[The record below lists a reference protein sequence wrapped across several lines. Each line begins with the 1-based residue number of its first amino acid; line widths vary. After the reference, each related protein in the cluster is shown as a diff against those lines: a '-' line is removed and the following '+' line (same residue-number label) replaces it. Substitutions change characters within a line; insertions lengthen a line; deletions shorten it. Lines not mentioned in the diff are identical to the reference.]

1 MSVLSTGSSGRF
13 RVLSIDGGGM
23 RGVYATTY
31 LSMLARNAAERRSL
45 GDVDIGK
52 AFNLIVGTSTGGII
66 ACGLAAGIGPTQ
78 LTELYRING
87 SKIFPVKIPNS
98 FGLELVR
105 QLFVRPRYL
114 ASGAA
119 AFERVLEETFGDWTL
134 GDVYEERSIALAVP
148 AIEMYTHRS
157 WVFRTPH
164 SVESSLNEHDRF
176 RLVDVCLAT
185 SAAPLYRSM
194 APVVD
199 PQDSKHRYVFVD
211 GGLWANNPVLVG
223 MVEAL
228 SMTREGDEIEIFSL
242 GTCQCPPGEHIDVRH
257 VHRSMREWKFGG
269 EAMVV
274 SLDAQEYG
282 YDLMAKALSRHVNR
296 RCRVV
301 RFPRSDVPVAM
312 ASDLGLDETS
322 ERSMEILVAQ
332 AHRDAALALK
342 KCDSESDDDGQIL
355 AGLLSDFPAT

>member
-1 MSVLSTGSSGRF
+1 MSVQLTRPSGRL

-31 LSMLARNAAERRSL
+31 LSMLAKNAAERRGV

-66 ACGLAAGIGPTQ
+66 ACGLAAGISPTR
-78 LTELYRING
+78 LTELYRNNG
-87 SKIFPVKIPNS
+87 RKIFPLKIPNN

-105 QLFVRPRYL
+105 QLFVRPMYL

-134 GDVYEERSIALAVP
+134 RDVYEERSIALAVP

-157 WVFRTPH
+157 WVFRTSH
-164 SVESSLNEHDRF
+164 STESSVNPNDRF

-228 SMTREGDEIEIFSL
+228 GMTREGDEIEIFSL

-282 YDLMAKALSRHVNR
+282 YDVMAQALSRHVNR

-301 RFPRSDVPVAM
+301 RFPRSDVPVSM
-312 ASDLGLDETS
+312 ASALDLDETS

-332 AHRDAALALK
+332 AHRDVALALK
-342 KCDSESDDDGQIL
+342 TCDSESDGGGQML
-355 AGLLSDFPAT
+355 AGLLRDFPAT